1 MCQHFWQ
8 YNTTVSRWSE
18 AKTTCCQCPVPE
30 ESKLANHC
38 WTLYIPVWMFVLP
51 QADCRSLL
59 RDVTRTTDARRN
71 RAWKIRHRSQLGLTG
86 KSFFLTFS
94 REARLAFRAKKC
106 LEVFARRI
114 RLKNLVA
121 RLAFHESCIYKY
133 YSDLRSLRVSQHIFW
148 IYFLHLFYILHFIS
162 THLIKETQEAVINII
177 NI

>member
-38 WTLYIPVWMFVLP
+38 WTLYIYTRM
-51 QADCRSLL
+51 ADCRSFL

-86 KSFFLTFS
+86 KS
-94 REARLAFRAKKC
+94 REARLAFRGKKC
-106 LEVFARRI
+106 LEAFARRI

-121 RLAFHESCIYKY
+121 RLAFHESCKYKY
-133 YSDLRSLRVSQHIFW
+133 YSEFRSLRVSQHIFL
-148 IYFLHLFYILHFIS
+148 IYFFHLFYILHFIS
-162 THLIKETQEAVINII
+162 THLNKEIQEDIINII